1 MNQFLEAHIHIKDFK
16 YCRLS
21 ILATP
26 PPLQSHSEKILVGQC
41 YFVSVDKC
49 RCWWWKEKNLEMRTK
64 ESDVQE
70 EIGKK
75 LEEKEKKCSDR
86 RWLFVLRWCGA
97 SGKMANKKWAIYH
110 SLKHISAKI
119 RQELQVI
126 IYSKSCHKQQRS
138 KKQCRGNGI
147 VRTLVA
153 FWLSLSLSS

>member
-1 MNQFLEAHIHIKDFK
+1 MNQFRSTHTHKGLQI
-16 YCRLS
+16 LS
-21 ILATP
+21 VVHSRDP
-26 PPLQSHSEKILVGQC
+26 PTIAVTLRENSRRTMLFCFCWQMSLLVME
-41 YFVSVDKC
+41 
-49 RCWWWKEKNLEMRTK
+49 RKNLEMRTK

-153 FWLSLSLSS
+153 FWLSLSLYS